1 MSKYRKI
8 FHHVSSKDV
17 RKKHQDGITQ
27 LRIKE
32 EKKIKLLDYTSS
44 AMEVVKYD

>member
-17 RKKHQDGITQ
+17 RKKHQDNIAQ

-32 EKKIKLLDYTSS
+32 EKEIKILDLLFLIIGK
-44 AMEVVKYD
+44 VLKK